1 MLFVKSTAYG
11 KASLFGKEIITMNMI
26 VGYKN
31 IDPGDREAHV
41 YTPAKKP
48 TMYFIGVTT
57 ENSSIMKVFPEWA
70 AYLDLGDCQLKG
82 MNFRP
87 HDTPEAYREAVV
99 FIKRDT
105 FSLGALVT
113 THKIDLLM
121 ACKDMFDELDPYAQK
136 MGEVSSIS
144 KKDGT
149 LVGHAKDP
157 ISSALAL
164 DAFLPE
170 SYWEQTGAEIFLM
183 GAGGSTIALTS
194 YLMQEKHG
202 ANRPSTIIVSN
213 RSTPRLTEIERI
225 HKTFK
230 SDVPVE
236 YRHAP
241 SPEDNDA
248 LMNKLVPYSLVVNA
262 TGLGKDAPGSPLT
275 NGAIFPEHGIAW
287 DFNYRGDLI
296 FLAQARAQQENRQ
309 LQIEDG
315 WVYFLH
321 GWTQVIAEVF
331 HIDIPTKGS
340 VFEELSIIAAK
351 FRS

>member
-1 MLFVKSTAYG
+1 
-11 KASLFGKEIITMNMI
+11 MNMI
-26 VGYKN
+26 VRDKKVE
-31 IDPGDREAHV
+31 PGDRQANV

-70 AYLDLGDCQLKG
+70 AYLNLGDCQLTG

-87 HDTPEAYREAVV
+87 HDTPEAYREAVA
-99 FIKRDT
+99 FIKRDP

-121 ACKDMFDELDPYAQK
+121 ASKDMFDELDPYAEK
-136 MGEVSSIS
+136 MGEISSIS

-164 DAFLPE
+164 EAFLPE
-170 SYWEQTGAEIFLM
+170 NYWEQTGAEIFLM

-194 YLMQEKHG
+194 YLMHEKHG
-202 ANRPSTIIVSN
+202 ANRPSKIIVSN
-213 RSTPRLTEIERI
+213 RSTPRLLEIERI
-225 HKTFK
+225 HNTFK
-230 SDVPVE
+230 SDVLVE
-236 YRHAP
+236 YIHAP
-241 SPEDNDA
+241 SPEGNDVI
-248 LMNKLVPYSLVVNA
+248 MNKLVPYSLAVNA

-275 NGAIFPEHGIAW
+275 NAAIFPENGIAW
-287 DFNYRGDLI
+287 DFNYRGDLV
-296 FLAQARAQQENRQ
+296 FLDQARSQQKERE

-321 GWTQVIAEVF
+321 GWIQVIAEVF
-331 HIDIPTKGS
+331 HVDIPTKGS
-340 VFEELSIIAAK
+340 IFDELSRLAEQ
-351 FRS
+351 FRQR